1 MMRYILYI
9 FLAFALLFSVGYL
22 LSIEDWTRTID
33 VVRNADELQVFTVDK
48 TGDGLEGRV
57 IYSTQSPKE
66 ISEFASAMELKKTVA
81 ITHKGLIGLPLIKVL
96 KNGQVVLQI
105 SSHNY
110 QKLSSDECKL
120 DGILKDPQA
129 WRNWFEKR
137 IPELKKK

>member
-1 MMRYILYI
+1 MRYILYI

-22 LSIEDWTRTID
+22 LSIEDWIRTID
-33 VVRNADELQVFTVDK
+33 IVRNADELQVFTVDK

-57 IYSTQSPKE
+57 IYSTQSPQE

-81 ITHKGLIGLPLIKVL
+81 ITRKGLIGLPLIKVL

-105 SSHNY
+105 SSHKY

-120 DGILKDPQA
+120 DGILKNPQA